1 MKFPSKSVIA
11 PLEVPFST
19 TLAPG
24 SGILVPAS
32 KIVPETVLCAITTT
46 ENSNATVNIKKR
58 VVLFIIICLKLVD
71 AKVHIYWH

>member
-1 MKFPSKSVIA
+1 MKFPSKSAIA
-11 PLEVPFST
+11 PLEVPFSI

-32 KIVPETVLCAITTT
+32 IIVPEIVLCAITTA

-71 AKVHIYWH
+71 AKVHIY